1 MTPADTNQRL
11 LGQAT
16 ALIPMLRACSS
27 AAEEARRLPREV
39 FDALAEADVFRMTA
53 PKRFGG
59 FEADFLTQCEVL
71 AEVARG
77 SPSAS
82 WVSTILS
89 AMSWLVS
96 GFPDETQEEIFAT
109 RDPRVTGVFSPTG
122 TAVRKNGGYVVNGRW
137 GYNTGGHGGDWTV
150 VNAVLTENGVAGMPH
165 CCLVRSDELERLDD
179 WHASGM
185 AATGSSTVVARDI
198 FVPAHRVLPL
208 PELVEGR
215 YPPRHNSSNPYFNYP
230 LASVLTANAAGTP
243 VGIARGALELF
254 KERLPGR
261 TITYTT
267 YATKIE
273 APVTHLQMGE
283 AALAI
288 DSSDAHMRLACSL
301 LDGANGA
308 PSKFDRVKLRAHV
321 GAATRYARDAVDG
334 LFYASGA
341 SVIQSNVPMQSF
353 QRDMQALANHAIMHP
368 QTNVELYG
376 RVLCGLE
383 PNTFLY

>member
-1 MTPADTNQRL
+1 MTPAKTRARL
-11 LGQAT
+11 VSQAA
-16 ALIPMLRACSS
+16 ALVPMLRASAP
-27 AAEEARRLPREV
+27 AAESARRLPREI
-39 FDALAEADVFRMTA
+39 FDALAAADVFRMTA
-53 PKRFGG
+53 PQRFGG
-59 FEADFLTQCEVL
+59 FEADFRTQCEVL

-77 SPSAS
+77 CPSAS
-82 WVSTILS
+82 WVATILS

-96 GFPDETQEEIFAT
+96 GFPDETQEEILGA
-109 RDPRVTGVFSPTG
+109 RDPRVSGVFSPTG
-122 TAVRKNGGYVVNGRW
+122 KAVRKQGGYVVNGRW

-150 VNAVLTENGVAGMPH
+150 VNAVLFEDGAAGMPH
-165 CCLVRSDELERLDD
+165 CCIVRSKELERLDD
-179 WHASGM
+179 WRASGM
-185 AATGSSTVVARDI
+185 AATGSSTVLAKDV

-215 YPPRHNSSNPYFNYP
+215 YPARHNAANPYFNYP
-230 LASVLTANAAGTP
+230 LAAVLTANAAGTP

-254 KERLPGR
+254 QERLPGR
-261 TITYTT
+261 AITYTT
-267 YATKIE
+267 YASKIE
-273 APVTHLQMGE
+273 APVTHLQVGD

-288 DSSDAHMRLACSL
+288 DSSYAHLRLACSL
-301 LDGANGA
+301 LDEAEGA
-308 PSKFDRVKLRAHV
+308 PSKLDRVRIRAHV
-321 GAATRYARDAVDG
+321 GATTRYAREAVDG

-341 SVIQSNVPMQSF
+341 SVIQADVPMQSF